1 MTPGQLNANLRRF
14 YVEARSRTGDVYSK
28 SSLLGLR
35 HAIERYLN
43 DPPLNK
49 GLKLSSDA
57 RFKTSNEMLN
67 AQLVNLKRLGKE
79 NVKHKPAIEQ
89 EDLAKLK
96 SSKVMAL
103 TNPLS
108 LSLLRNVW
116 FHVVLFFCR
125 RGREG
130 QRNLKKSSFKFEV
143 DATGRKYVTMSH
155 DEASKNHPGGV
166 NDVPSYEKLARMYET
181 DSVNDGY
188 KAMVLYKSKLSE
200 CEAFFQYPKR
210 GWSDE
215 DTMWYE
221 ARPLGVNK
229 LDNMMKE
236 ISEAA
241 ALSKPYTNHSV
252 RATAITLWSNEGI
265 PNRHIMAISGHRN
278 EQSLINYNSQ
288 PSAAQLRTCS
298 DVLSRN
304 MLSPASQ
311 SSVTV
316 NSQVQ
321 QNQVESRIF
330 GSLFNNCTINT
341 VNVYLSSE
349 SKTTMTEKE
358 NASEDVLPF

>member
-1 MTPGQLNANLRRF
+1 MWSVF
-14 YVEARSRTGDVYSK
+14 SISK
-28 SSLLGLR
+28 
-35 HAIERYLN
+35 
-43 DPPLNK
+43 
-49 GLKLSSDA
+49 
-57 RFKTSNEMLN
+57 
-67 AQLVNLKRLGKE
+67 KRLE
-79 NVKHKPAIEQ
+79 WRRHDVVQ
-89 EDLAKLK
+89 
-96 SSKVMAL
+96 SS
-103 TNPLS
+103 TII
-108 LSLLRNVW
+108 
-116 FHVVLFFCR
+116 
-125 RGREG
+125 
-130 QRNLKKSSFKFEV
+130 
-143 DATGRKYVTMSH
+143 
-155 DEASKNHPGGV
+155 
-166 NDVPSYEKLARMYET
+166 
-181 DSVNDGY
+181 
-188 KAMVLYKSKLSE
+188 
-200 CEAFFQYPKR
+200 
-210 GWSDE
+210 
-215 DTMWYE
+215 
-221 ARPLGVNK
+221 GVNK

-265 PNRHIMAISGHRN
+265 SNRHIMAISGHRN
-278 EQSLINYNSQ
+278 EQSLINYNIQ